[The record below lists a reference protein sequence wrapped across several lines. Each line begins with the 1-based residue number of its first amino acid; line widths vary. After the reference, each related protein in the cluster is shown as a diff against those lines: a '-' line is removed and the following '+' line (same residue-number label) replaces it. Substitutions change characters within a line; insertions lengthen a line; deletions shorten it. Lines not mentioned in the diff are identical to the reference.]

1 VWGCSQLEDGDIICF
16 QRAQTPHPHPRFPT
30 VHEFLEYVKHKQE
43 VKFRKLDA
51 PKDEG
56 LTLELSKLMT
66 YNEVCERLAAE
77 LQVADAQLLRLTA
90 HNVFSGNPV
99 RCPPTHFLSPPCQT
113 NPDRPIRNS
122 IWSFPMLTICV
133 VGRGGAQKPN
143 PFKSNAIDRLSELL
157 TNNQHTSDI
166 LYYEVLDLPLA
177 QVEQLK
183 IMKVR
188 VP

>member
-1 VWGCSQLEDGDIICF
+1 
-16 QRAQTPHPHPRFPT
+16 
-30 VHEFLEYVKHKQE
+30 
-43 VKFRKLDA
+43 
-51 PKDEG
+51 
-56 LTLELSKLMT
+56 
-66 YNEVCERLAAE
+66 
-77 LQVADAQLLRLTA
+77 
-90 HNVFSGNPV
+90 
-99 RCPPTHFLSPPCQT
+99 
-113 NPDRPIRNS
+113 
-122 IWSFPMLTICV
+122 MLTICV